1 MKKAVIFDLDGTLLD
16 TLEDLKN
23 ALNYALTAHG
33 YPENST
39 EEVRKKVGDGLAKL
53 VERAVPQG
61 TGEAEQAAVLE
72 VFKPYYAAHCRE
84 KTRPYRGVL
93 ELLAQLKAKGV
104 KTAIVS
110 NKADE
115 AVKTLSREF
124 FGESMDF
131 AVGEKEG
138 VRRKPAPDTV
148 LTALS
153 ALNVTAEDAVYVG
166 DSEVDLATAEN
177 AQMDC
182 VAVTWGFRDEEFL
195 ITKGAKMLAH
205 NAEELKELLL
215 QA

>member
-16 TLEDLKN
+16 TLEDLQN

-72 VFKPYYAAHCRE
+72 IFKPYYAAHCRE

-148 LTALS
+148 LAALS
-153 ALNVTAEDAVYVG
+153 ALNVTAEDAAYVG

-195 ITKGAKMLAH
+195 ITKGAKTLAH